1 MKLAT
6 LKHLSRD
13 GMLVIVSDDLSRCVP
28 VPSIAATLQEAL
40 DGWTERGAA
49 LQSAARALEAGALD
63 GAMPFDEAQCMS
75 PLPRAYQWLDGSAYV
90 THVELVRKARGVEMP
105 PSFWTDPLMYQGGS
119 DVFLSPRD
127 DIQVADESWGIDLE
141 AEIAIITTDVPM
153 GVTMDAAADCVALV
167 MLVND
172 VTLRGLAP
180 NELQKGFG
188 FLHSKPPSAFSPVA
202 VSPEALGAAWSDGK
216 LRLPLRSFINGTP
229 FGWPDA
235 GVDMTFNFSQLIA
248 HAAKTRPLM
257 AGTIIGSGTVSNKG
271 GDVGSSC
278 LVERRMLET
287 IEHGAPKTD
296 FLKFGDR
303 VKIEMTDATG
313 RSIFGAIDQQVVAY
327 SGPARGM

>member
-6 LKHLSRD
+6 LKNLSRD
-13 GMLVIVSDDLSRCVP
+13 GMLVVVSEDLSRCAP

-40 DGWTERGAA
+40 DRWTERQSA

-63 GAMPFDEAQCMS
+63 GAIPFDEAQCMS

-119 DVFLSPRD
+119 DVFLGPRD
-127 DIQVADESWGIDLE
+127 DIQVADEAWGVDLE
-141 AEIAIITTDVPM
+141 AEIAVITTDVPM
-153 GVTMDAAADCVALV
+153 GVTLEAAADCVALV

-180 NELQKGFG
+180 AELQKGFG
-188 FLHSKPPSAFSPVA
+188 FVHSKPPSAFSPTAVA
-202 VSPEALGAAWSDGK
+202 VDSLGDAWKDGK
-216 LRLPLRSFINGTP
+216 LHLPLHSYINGAS
-229 FGWPDA
+229 FGRPQA
-235 GVDMTFNFSQLIA
+235 GVDMTFNFAQLIA

-257 AGTIIGSGTVSNKG
+257 AGTIIGSGTVSNKE

-287 IEHGAPKTD
+287 IEHGAPKTE
-296 FLKFGDR
+296 FLQFGDR
-303 VKIEMTDATG
+303 VKIEMMDTQG
-313 RSIFGAIDQQVVAY
+313 RSIFGSIDQQVVQY
-327 SGPARGM
+327 SGPMSGM